1 MIKIPNIQV
10 ENHSSVVEKVK
21 KETVAEYRRI
31 DSDAQRNT
39 KRLKNIRRAKTINE
53 RRAVSASK

>member
-21 KETVAEYRRI
+21 KETVAEYRGI

-53 RRAVSASK
+53 RRAVSTSK